1 MTSLDRTTSAWTSC
15 RGARVLIVDDDEE
28 MRATLSATLRAA
40 GCEPLL
46 ASTGAEA
53 VEIAAVASDL
63 GRASID
69 LLLIDLHMPG
79 RDGLTVLRLLRRAG
93 ILPPAILMTAFP
105 DDDVRADARACSDA
119 TEDLRT
125 LADKRKAEAD
135 KARAAAAGK
144 AATHEKR
151 ADYTLGLRPKNP
163 ADMCASM
170 QALGDEWLQG
180 RAKP

>member
-105 DDDVRADARACSDA
+105 DDDVRADALRLGTTVLEKPFA
-119 TEDLRT
+119 TESLRR
-125 LADKRKAEAD
+125 LAVLLILSKRLDEQ
-135 KARAAAAGK
+135 R
-144 AATHEKR
+144 T
-151 ADYTLGLRPKNP
+151 
-163 ADMCASM
+163 C
-170 QALGDEWLQG
+170 ALGIAG
-180 RAKP
+180 P

>member
-1 MTSLDRTTSAWTSC
+1 MNPILIALAISLAANGLLGISWLH
-15 RGARVLIVDDDEE
+15 ARD
-28 MRATLSATLRAA
+28 RAA
-40 GCEPLL
+40 VV
-46 ASTGAEA
+46 STQ
-53 VEIAAVASDL
+53 L
-63 GRASID
+63 
-69 LLLIDLHMPG
+69 
-79 RDGLTVLRLLRRAG
+79 
-93 ILPPAILMTAFP
+93 
-105 DDDVRADARACSDA
+105 DDVRADARACSDA
-119 TEDLRT
+119 TDDLRT

-163 ADMCASM
+163 GDMCASM